1 MNSKYLS
8 ISIIGMGYV
17 GLPLATALS
26 RHYKVY
32 GFDINKQR
40 IDELKKLNDKTK
52 ELSIQELK
60 KSKVKYTNQIKH
72 IKNSNVYIVTVPTPV
87 NDRKLPDMSSLVSS
101 CKIIGK
107 VLKQN
112 DIVIFE
118 STVYPGTTEEIC
130 VPVLEKV
137 SSFQYNK
144 DFFCGYSP
152 ERINPGDKD
161 RKLQNIVKLV
171 SGSNK
176 ETRRKVKEIY
186 SKIIKVGVKEV
197 TNIKTA
203 EASKIIENIQRDLNI
218 ALMNEL
224 SVIFNK
230 LDIDTNE
237 VIDGASTKWNFHK
250 YYPGLVGGHCIGV
263 DPYYLTYK
271 AKKIGIQS
279 KIILAGRKFNDDMPK
294 VIAKEALRRVKL
306 IKKNSNQK
314 VKSLIL
320 GLTFKENCPDTRNS
334 KVADLI
340 EIFMRNNFEVHFHDP
355 HVLKYNKFK
364 NTKLLKKLSSKIK
377 YDLIILAVP
386 HKEYIKIGVK
396 KIKSMGSENVIFF
409 DLKSAFKRHYS
420 DFRL

>member
-72 IKNSNVYIVTVPTPV
+72 IKNSKVYIVTVPTPV

-107 VLKQN
+107 VLKQK
-112 DIVIFE
+112 DIVIFD
-118 STVYPGTTEEIC
+118 STVYPGTTEEVC

-230 LDIDTNE
+230 LNIDTNE